1 MDDMAGNE
9 SSHSAALFVGENGG
23 PMYFYMA
30 PCQEKSKLRPLI
42 QVDFIL
48 GSKGWGMLGRSC
60 GRVGRVQ
67 CCGGGGTIMII
78 MSLSL
83 RLSLILSLVSVDL
96 PSLPIKRNIFQ

>member
-48 GSKGWGMLGRSC
+48 GSKGWGMLGRVHSLVSC

-67 CCGGGGTIMII
+67 CCVGVG
-78 MSLSL
+78 
-83 RLSLILSLVSVDL
+83 V
-96 PSLPIKRNIFQ
+96 PSSCH

>member
-42 QVDFIL
+42 QVDFI
-48 GSKGWGMLGRSC
+48 
-60 GRVGRVQ
+60 
-67 CCGGGGTIMII
+67 
-78 MSLSL
+78 
-83 RLSLILSLVSVDL
+83 
-96 PSLPIKRNIFQ
+96 